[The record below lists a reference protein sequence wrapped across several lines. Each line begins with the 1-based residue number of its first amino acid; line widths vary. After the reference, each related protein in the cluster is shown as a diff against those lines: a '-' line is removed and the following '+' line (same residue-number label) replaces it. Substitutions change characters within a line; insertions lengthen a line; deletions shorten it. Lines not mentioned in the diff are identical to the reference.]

1 MVVKTL
7 KKTRKYNM
15 IGSGSI
21 SKKTYTTLKFKPRN
35 KQRIKTGA
43 KWTLGIG
50 LIPGPFLAY
59 QAIKHSYRGLTQ
71 KKQNSKNIKKAQLAI
86 ARYDA
91 KMTKK
96 RGSKNLSYEDKLR
109 ITKSV
114 INNSTS
120 SEGKKKKARMIQAY
134 IRAKLS
140 NSDYRAKKFIKRY
153 IQKKG
158 LDTELAYSIQNYQ
171 KKKDQHLFT
180 NSNYI
185 PATEKIRAF
194 IKKHNPHV
202 SQV

>member
-1 MVVKTL
+1 MAIKTL
-7 KKTRKYNM
+7 KKNRKYNM
-15 IGSGSI
+15 IGSGLF
-21 SKKTYTTLKFKPRN
+21 SKKTYTTVKFKPKN
-35 KQRIKTGA
+35 KQRIKTGT

-50 LIPGPFLAY
+50 LVPVPFLAY

-71 KKQNSKNIKKAQLAI
+71 KTQNSKNIKKTQIAI

-96 RGSKNLSYEDKLR
+96 RGSKNLSYEDQLR

-140 NSDYRAKKFIKRY
+140 NTDYRAKKFIKRY

-171 KKKDQHLFT
+171 KKKDKHLFT

-194 IKKHNPHV
+194 MKKHNPHV
-202 SQV
+202 S